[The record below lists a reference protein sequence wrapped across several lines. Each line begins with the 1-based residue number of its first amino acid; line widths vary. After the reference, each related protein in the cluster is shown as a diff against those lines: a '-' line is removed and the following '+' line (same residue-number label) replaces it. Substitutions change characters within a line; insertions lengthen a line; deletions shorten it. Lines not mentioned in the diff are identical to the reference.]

1 VKNYLTFYFRYGIIL
16 IYSEDLI
23 REDMTDKFI
32 ENLPEV
38 IKVDNTVLQK
48 KRGRKTDIERR
59 RKSTPILGKVRGKR
73 DHYTEK
79 EKLNAVCVFAVAGN
93 SRRVAE
99 ITGVPESTIRA
110 WKTTEWWNE
119 AIGRIITEQDEELG
133 SKLTKLV
140 DKAVDAVNDRLENGN
155 YVYNTKLDKLIRKP
169 VDAKELAIV
178 TAISIDKRQLLRGQ
192 PTSRTEHI
200 SQDERLKKLSD
211 QFRNFANA
219 KEITQ
224 DATIVGK
231 IEESDFQ
238 EHQDGDETWE
248 TSETS
253 DSDSTIESSWE
264 EEDYQ
269 EEIEP
274 LTVNELFSE

>member
-1 VKNYLTFYFRYGIIL
+1 
-16 IYSEDLI
+16 
-23 REDMTDKFI
+23 MTDKFI
-32 ENLPEV
+32 ESLPEV
-38 IKVDNTVLQK
+38 IKVSSTVLK
-48 KRGRKTDIERR
+48 KKVGRKTDIERR
-59 RKSTPILGKVRGKR
+59 RHSTPVMGRVKGKR

-99 ITGVPESTIRA
+99 ITSIPESTIRV

-119 AIGRIITEQDEELG
+119 AMGRIITEQDEELG

-219 KEITQ
+219 KEVVQ
-224 DATIVGK
+224 ESIVEQ
-231 IEESDFQ
+231 IENEDLI
-238 EHQDGDETWE
+238 EDEEFYDEE
-248 TSETS
+248 T
-253 DSDSTIESSWE
+253 
-264 EEDYQ
+264 
-269 EEIEP
+269 P